1 MYALPKTGT
10 ELVFGCNMIF
20 LKYLL
25 LKHVVEGEYKFLAYY
40 YNNFPAEFKF
50 WYQVSEFLESCKAV
64 QWNGYKIFYLD
75 ILDSSATNQVC
86 DNEQVI

>member
-1 MYALPKTGT
+1 MYTLPKTGT

-40 YNNFPAEFKF
+40 
-50 WYQVSEFLESCKAV
+50 
-64 QWNGYKIFYLD
+64 
-75 ILDSSATNQVC
+75 
-86 DNEQVI
+86 